1 MLRKTLRF
9 YLKKTSNVKNTV
21 LQWVLQNI
29 LEYQKFSRTEKFM
42 TDFYKMDFIKDIMLV
57 KENVT

>member
-29 LEYQKFSRTEKFM
+29 LENQKFSRTEKFM

>member
-1 MLRKTLRF
+1 MLRKALRF

-29 LEYQKFSRTEKFM
+29 LENQKFSRTEKFM

>member
-1 MLRKTLRF
+1 M
-9 YLKKTSNVKNTV
+9 KNTV

-29 LEYQKFSRTEKFM
+29 LENQKFSRTEKFM